1 MNNKINNNIN
11 EDSMLANLD
20 RVMRQLRRRPKGSN
34 HVGRG
39 TYRLLKTISEFPGIS
54 TRDLSEALE
63 IRQASLNEK
72 LMKLENEGL
81 IKREKDIQDGRIRVV
96 YLEVS
101 GVEHLKRSQE
111 YKSKINDSIATI
123 LNVEEIQIM
132 SSLAK
137 KLAIGLEAINIEV
150 ENHIELNQEK
160 GGN

>member
-1 MNNKINNNIN
+1 MNNKINSN
-11 EDSMLANLD
+11 EDSMLTNLD

-34 HVGRG
+34 HIGRG

-72 LMKLENEGL
+72 LMKLENEEM
-81 IKREKDIQDGRIRVV
+81 IKREKDLKDGRIRIV
-96 YLEVS
+96 YLEPS
-101 GVEHLKRSQE
+101 GKEHLKRSQE

-123 LNVEEIQIM
+123 LTLEEIQIM

-137 KLAIGLEAINIEV
+137 KLAIGLEAINIEL
-150 ENHIELNQEK
+150 ENESELNHEK